1 MIGLYDFMM
10 AINRYQR
17 GNLRKDDAKI
27 LWAGITTAGNSGA
40 DISRGDYATAMTQAY
55 NELETQLADGHDV
68 DDMIDWTSQQD
79 WCRVGLKE
87 FEVWISHSNK

>member
-1 MIGLYDFMM
+1 MIGLYDFMT
-10 AINRYQR
+10 AINRYQS

-55 NELETQLADGHDV
+55 DELEGFIIEVHSY
-68 DDMIDWTSQQD
+68 DDP
-79 WCRVGLKE
+79 CVLKLPIE
-87 FEVWISHSNK
+87 GGATDFMSWIKNTVVS

>member
-10 AINRYQR
+10 AVKRYQS

-27 LWAGITTAGNSGA
+27 LWAGISTAGNSGA
-40 DISRGDYATAMTQAY
+40 DILISDNDYAKAIVDADD
-55 NELETQLADGHDV
+55 ELHTQLSDGHDV

-79 WCRVGLKE
+79 WCWVGLKE
-87 FEVWISHSNK
+87 FEEWLVS

>member
-1 MIGLYDFMM
+1 MIGLYDFMT
-10 AINRYQR
+10 AINRYQS

-55 NELETQLADGHDV
+55 DELETQLTDGHDV
-68 DDMIDWTSQQD
+68 DDMINWTSQQE
-79 WCRVGLKE
+79 WAQKGLEE
-87 FEVWISHSNK
+87 FQEWLKS

>member
-10 AINRYQR
+10 AINRYQKKDI
-17 GNLRKDDAKI
+17 RKDDAKI

-55 NELETQLADGHDV
+55 DELETQLADRHDV
-68 DDMIDWTSQQD
+68 DDMIDWTSQQE
-79 WCRVGLKE
+79 WAQKGLKE
-87 FEVWISHSNK
+87 FEEWLMSR